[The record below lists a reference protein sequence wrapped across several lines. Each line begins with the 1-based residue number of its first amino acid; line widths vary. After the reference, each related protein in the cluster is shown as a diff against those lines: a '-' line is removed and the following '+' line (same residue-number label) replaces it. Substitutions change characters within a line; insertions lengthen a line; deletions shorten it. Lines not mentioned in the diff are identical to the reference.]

1 MKTKVIFRTFHS
13 GDAVALF
20 PELPPD
26 AFGVY
31 CVSYQR
37 IGQHGAA
44 DISTVVLLTRPSKP
58 DEIRELR
65 EELHRV
71 GYTDLQPIKRVTT
84 KINSTRRAAAKS
96 SVLIPHKLHHE
107 LLAS

>member
-13 GDAVALF
+13 GDTIALF
-20 PELPPD
+20 PEIPHD

-44 DISTVVLLTRPSKP
+44 SPDLSPYTRPSKP

-65 EELHRV
+65 EELRRV
-71 GYTDLQPIKRVTT
+71 GYTDLQPIKRVTA
-84 KINSTRRAAAKS
+84 KINSARRAAAKS
-96 SVLIPHKLHHE
+96 RVLLPHKLHPE